1 MRKASNPLSRVAK
14 QRIPETCG
22 QCHPDVLEQYTG
34 SVHGTALASGVT
46 ASASCTD
53 CHGEHNILKHD
64 DPRSPVAPQNVSAQV
79 CSPCHASVRLTA
91 KYGLAGDRFRSF
103 EDSYHGLASKAGSVV
118 VANCASCHGVHNIKR
133 SADTTSSINKKNL
146 ARTCGTCHPGAT
158 DSFTQGAVHVIAT
171 SGQDRVLYMVSMGY
185 IILIVVTV
193 GGMAFHNLLDFIKK
207 SRKQLAYRRG
217 TLERERIPHRLYLRM
232 SLSERIQ
239 HGALLISFIT
249 LVITGFALRFPD
261 AWWVEAVRGISP
273 AMFDIR
279 GVVHRI
285 AAVVMVL
292 AGLYHIYYLAGTI
305 RGRKLFLDLLPV
317 RKDLTD
323 LIGIFRYNLGLSPE
337 KPKLARF
344 SYVEKAEYWAL
355 IWGTLVMGVTG
366 VILWFDNTF
375 LNLLT
380 KLGWD
385 VARTVHYYEAWLA
398 TLAIVV
404 WHFYFVMLNPDTYPI
419 NLAFWKGTLTE
430 EEMHEE
436 HPLELEELKKKEQ
449 QQ

>member
-1 MRKASNPLSRVAK
+1 
-14 QRIPETCG
+14 
-22 QCHPDVLEQYTG
+22 
-34 SVHGTALASGVT
+34 
-46 ASASCTD
+46 
-53 CHGEHNILKHD
+53 
-64 DPRSPVAPQNVSAQV
+64 
-79 CSPCHASVRLTA
+79 
-91 KYGLAGDRFRSF
+91 
-103 EDSYHGLASKAGSVV
+103 
-118 VANCASCHGVHNIKR
+118 
-133 SADTTSSINKKNL
+133 
-146 ARTCGTCHPGAT
+146 
-158 DSFTQGAVHVIAT
+158 
-171 SGQDRVLYMVSMGY
+171 
-185 IILIVVTV
+185 
-193 GGMAFHNLLDFIKK
+193 
-207 SRKQLAYRRG
+207 
-217 TLERERIPHRLYLRM
+217 M